1 LHLYTLGIFSVL
13 DRIASLM
20 APSSSW
26 MLDQIEIVEGRLC
39 IGGDTV
45 IPLLDVPNA
54 VYLPKFAGNLIQEM
68 YLLRGQ
74 QSQR

>member
-1 LHLYTLGIFSVL
+1 
-13 DRIASLM
+13 
-20 APSSSW
+20 